1 MQDELKPIVKVK
13 KQKVMVSLDPRLL
26 ELIKEDDI
34 PRSTL
39 LNELLQRYY
48 QKLGRIKTE
57 N

>member
-1 MQDELKPIVKVK
+1 MQDIKPIVKVK
-13 KQKVMVSLDPRLL
+13 KQKVMVSLDPYLL
-26 ELIKEDDI
+26 ELIKEDNI

-48 QKLGRIKTE
+48 QKLGRINTE